1 MKNDENM
8 KRLIVLL
15 AGIVSFAGV
24 VSADNDRAVTMD
36 RLPEKAREFIQ
47 EHFASEKIAY
57 VKQERDFL
65 ELKYEVMTV
74 GGVMIDFDRSGNWTE
89 LECRYDMLCVSLIP
103 APVKEYVSSRWP
115 DVSYRKISRS
125 RNEYE
130 VKLSSGLELTFDRN
144 FNLIEIDD

>member
-15 AGIVSFAGV
+15 AGIVAFAGV
-24 VSADNDRAVTMD
+24 VSADNDRAVTVD
-36 RLPEKAREFIQ
+36 RLPEKAREFLNG
-47 EHFASEKIAY
+47 HFAAEKIAY

-74 GGVMIDFDRSGNWTE
+74 GGVMIDFDRRGLWTE
-89 LECRYDMLCVSLIP
+89 IECRYDMLDPDVVP
-103 APVKEYVSSRWP
+103 APVREYVSSRWP
-115 DVSYRKISRS
+115 EASYRKISRD

-130 VKLSSGLELTFDRN
+130 VKLSTGLELTFDRN
-144 FNLIEIDD
+144 FNLMEIDD

>member
-15 AGIVSFAGV
+15 AGIVAFAGV

-65 ELKYEVMTV
+65 ELKMQV
-74 GGVMIDFDRSGNWTE
+74 
-89 LECRYDMLCVSLIP
+89 
-103 APVKEYVSSRWP
+103 
-115 DVSYRKISRS
+115 
-125 RNEYE
+125 
-130 VKLSSGLELTFDRN
+130 
-144 FNLIEIDD
+144 